1 MKWLRK
7 RLFLIAGLVV
17 GGFVVWQ
24 VAAGVTLH
32 TLSPEPLG
40 SLFGR
45 PVSLREFL
53 KAKEAATHQA
63 ILAHGDRYLR
73 HVTEPQMEEAAWER
87 LLFLTEARRKGIRVT
102 DAEVVREIQEAPLFR
117 RGQGQF
123 DPRAYQVVIEQSL
136 RTNPRVFE
144 EEVRE
149 DLMIRKMIEQAV
161 GNPSVTPE
169 EVVERFRA
177 DETLLRA
184 ELLLLPSEELARE
197 VADACRQDPG
207 QMARVGRQLNVKLQT
222 PDPFKRE
229 SKLEDLGVSGL
240 AFHRLFLLSPGQAAG
255 PFPSPKGWLVGRV
268 KEKKEPEGEPTP
280 EQRKALEEGV
290 RNEKKLQSYVLWYQ
304 ELLKRANPRQKAPPQ
319 RPNA

>member
-45 PVSLREFL
+45 PVPLREFL

-73 HVTEPQMEEAAWER
+73 QVTEPQLVEAAWER
-87 LLFLTEARRKGIRVT
+87 LLFLTEARRKAIRVS
-102 DAEVVREIQEAPLFR
+102 DAEVVQEIQEAPLFR
-117 RGQGQF
+117 RGQGRF
-123 DPRAYQVVIEQSL
+123 DPRAYKVVIEQSL
-136 RTNPRVFE
+136 HTNPRAFE

-149 DLMIRKMIEQAV
+149 DLMIRKMMDQVV
-161 GNPSVTPE
+161 GNPSVTE
-169 EVVERFRA
+169 QEVLERFRA

-184 ELLLLPSEELARE
+184 EFLLLPSEELARE
-197 VADACRQDPG
+197 VADACRQEPG
-207 QMARVGRQLNVKLQT
+207 QLDRVARQLSIKLET

-229 SKLEDLGVSGL
+229 SKLEELGVSGL
-240 AFHRLFLLSPGQAAG
+240 ALRRLFLASPGQAAG
-255 PFPSPKGWLVGRV
+255 PFPSPKGWLIGRV
-268 KEKKEPEGEPTP
+268 KEKKLPEGEPTP
-280 EQRKALEEGV
+280 DQRKALEEGV

-304 ELLKRANPRQKAPPQ
+304 ELLKRANPKQKAPPEK
-319 RPNA
+319 PKG